1 VASANDWGSA
11 TGTGHCPAGL
21 VRIAGGPLFAPANP
35 TEPGA
40 DPAQDADAAREPR
53 IAPFCLGRTEVT
65 VAEFESCV
73 DAKACDPAAGEYDLR
88 QAHVEPAANQAAGDV
103 AQPCNSGR
111 AGRENYPINCVSFQQ
126 AQRYCAW
133 RGGRLPSQAEWEY
146 AAEEIT
152 PDPQE
157 SHPGTLP
164 VGSFP
169 AGGNPEG
176 VLDLLGNV
184 SEWTTGHVG
193 LRSSGP
199 GDDGTR
205 LQLYAVLGGGLPPGA
220 SRIGSHASRLY
231 LNANARGRNV
241 GVRCAFDP

>member
-1 VASANDWGSA
+1 V
-11 TGTGHCPAGL
+11 P
-21 VRIAGGPLFAPANP
+21 
-35 TEPGA
+35 
-40 DPAQDADAAREPR
+40 DAEGAREPR

-73 DAKACDPAAGEYDLR
+73 DAKACDPAEREYDLR
-88 QAHVEPAANQAAGDV
+88 QAHVEPAAKQAAGDV
-103 AQPCNSGR
+103 AQQCNSGQ
-111 AGRENYPINCVSFQQ
+111 AGRENYPINCITFEQ

-133 RGGRLPSQAEWEY
+133 RGGRLPSQVEWEY
-146 AAEEIT
+146 AADEVT

-157 SHPGTLP
+157 SHLGTLP

-193 LRSSGP
+193 LRSSAP
-199 GDDGTR
+199 GEDGSR
-205 LQLYAVLGGGLPPGA
+205 RQLYAVLGGGLQPGT
-220 SRIGSHASRLY
+220 SRIGSRASRIY
-231 LNANARGRNV
+231 MNANARGRTV